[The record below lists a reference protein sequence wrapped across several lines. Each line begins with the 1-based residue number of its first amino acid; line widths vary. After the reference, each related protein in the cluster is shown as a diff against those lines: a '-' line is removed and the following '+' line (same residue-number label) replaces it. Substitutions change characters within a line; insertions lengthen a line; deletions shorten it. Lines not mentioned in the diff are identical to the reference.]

1 MQYDENGC
9 SCGQMV
15 IGSFIK
21 TITSHAEFFWQNI
34 KSPRWL
40 CPLQLRFGALWF
52 WAFPQTK
59 ITFEREEISDC
70 RWDSGKYDRPA
81 DGDSSCKGFC
91 RVIWTVKEMP
101 RELFEVPT
109 CLLWRGLRRHC
120 PVYSVSSIFFNK
132 SLFFIL
138 HGWIPSGQTSYTYC
152 HFGHLSSL
160 VRVWKGY
167 GLCSKK
173 EALHQDVRFSHFYQ
187 LSPLLTCFP
196 AGLLLPGQHMA
207 CPSL

>member
-1 MQYDENGC
+1 MWCVFFFFLIGKVLSIKSGPLPAAAKQLIRSNTSIFFSSEMQYDENGC

-91 RVIWTVKEMP
+91 RVFWTVKEMP

-120 PVYSVSSIFFNK
+120 PVYKVSSIL
-132 SLFFIL
+132 SLL
-138 HGWIPSGQTSYTYC
+138 Q
-152 HFGHLSSL
+152 
-160 VRVWKGY
+160 
-167 GLCSKK
+167 
-173 EALHQDVRFSHFYQ
+173 
-187 LSPLLTCFP
+187 
-196 AGLLLPGQHMA
+196 
-207 CPSL
+207 